1 MKGIDCWIQIACPR
15 LSIDWGSG
23 YSRPLLTCY
32 EAFVALGEAEWTEQ
46 YPMDWYSAEGG
57 PWSNCQNFF
66 VCHKHNQLLY
76 QRKKLIHSRDIM
88 EIFGGSFGIAAK
100 ELDWHIICHRD
111 DVIKTAKI
119 TSTE

>member
-1 MKGIDCWIQIACPR
+1 MKGIDCWVQIACPR

-76 QRKKLIHSRDIM
+76 QRKKADPQSGHNGDIWRF
-88 EIFGGSFGIAAK
+88 IWNCSQRTGLAYY
-100 ELDWHIICHRD
+100 LPQR
-111 DVIKTAKI
+111 
-119 TSTE
+119 